1 MQENKTSQ
9 NTNQQDSQN
18 QNHSAKDGN
27 DFVRILIELSQ
38 QRQEKSNEYANANT
52 TATQERTHSNTH
64 RGGIGNASQTD
75 LPKPPQPR
83 TISIPRIRDTSTY
96 NGSGSRILGAESRRG
111 GAINERSET
120 INERSQELA
129 NTSAELQAITQE
141 VAGFTLAEA
150 NQFLELQD
158 KLQHYKKIH
167 TNLDKQKALQTYID
181 NQNILSP
188 LANSSQ
194 QQKQEDSQIKD
205 NSQHNKK
212 SQSIKHR
219 R

>member
-9 NTNQQDSQN
+9 STNQQDSQN

-64 RGGIGNASQTD
+64 RGGIGNASQTA

-83 TISIPRIRDTSTY
+83 TISIPRIRDTSTH

-150 NQFLELQD
+150 NQFLELQE
-158 KLQHYKKIH
+158 KLQHYKKS
-167 TNLDKQKALQTYID
+167 TQTLI
-181 NQNILSP
+181 
-188 LANSSQ
+188 
-194 QQKQEDSQIKD
+194 
-205 NSQHNKK
+205 NKK
-212 SQSIKHR
+212 PCKLT
-219 R
+219 

>member
-64 RGGIGNASQTD
+64 RGGIGNASQTA
-75 LPKPPQPR
+75 LPQPPQPR
-83 TISIPRIRDTSTY
+83 TISIPRIRDTSTH
-96 NGSGSRILGAESRRG
+96 NGSSSRIFRAESRRSG
-111 GAINERSET
+111 GISRYGGSIGRGSENIRT
-120 INERSQELA
+120 
-129 NTSAELQAITQE
+129 TSAEFQAITQE
-141 VAGFTLAEA
+141 VAGFTLAQA

-158 KLQHYKKIH
+158 KLQHYKKAY

>member
-64 RGGIGNASQTD
+64 RGGIGNASQTA
-75 LPKPPQPR
+75 LPQPPQPR
-83 TISIPRIRDTSTY
+83 TISIPRIRDTSTH

>member
-141 VAGFTLAEA
+141 VAGSHSL
-150 NQFLELQD
+150 
-158 KLQHYKKIH
+158 KLISFWSYKI
-167 TNLDKQKALQTYID
+167 
-181 NQNILSP
+181 
-188 LANSSQ
+188 SSNT
-194 QQKQEDSQIKD
+194 I
-205 NSQHNKK
+205 KK
-212 SQSIKHR
+212 STQTLISKKPCKLT
-219 R
+219 

>member
-9 NTNQQDSQN
+9 STNQQDS

-27 DFVRILIELSQ
+27 DFVRILIALSQ
-38 QRQEKSNEYANANT
+38 QKQEQANEYANTNT
-52 TATQERTHSNTH
+52 TATQERTYSNTDR
-64 RGGIGNASQTD
+64 RGVGNAGQIHLS
-75 LPKPPQPR
+75 KPPQPR
-83 TISIPRIRDTSTY
+83 TISIPRIRDSSTY

-111 GAINERSET
+111 GAASRRGEA

-150 NQFLELQD
+150 NQFLELQE